1 MTIYS
6 YIAVTPIL
14 GVLHTA
20 PYRETVCLSAP

>member
-6 YIAVTPIL
+6 YIAVAPIL

-20 PYRETVCLSAP
+20 PYREMISPSAS